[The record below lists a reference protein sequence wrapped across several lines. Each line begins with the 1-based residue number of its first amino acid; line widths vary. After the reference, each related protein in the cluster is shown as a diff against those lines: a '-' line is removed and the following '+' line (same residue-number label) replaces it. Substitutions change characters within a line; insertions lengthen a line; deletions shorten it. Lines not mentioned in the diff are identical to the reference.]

1 MPLTTPHGMK
11 TCNTIFI
18 DATYAD
24 ARTPSRHSVGPPRA
38 ESVAVRSIQRP
49 PTRPNI
55 RSAFLTRDDGR
66 LQYHHPGPRSGK
78 SLSQAA
84 ARKEHERIRCD
95 HRPLKRPVQRD
106 SDAQLPSFTPT
117 MSEIYARDHQM
128 AARQCFGNFMEGVIS
143 LQLRKR
149 FDKVAALILT
159 TSSHQRPPSHVNLLH
174 PLLGLGRR
182 LLVRGIGQTE
192 QRTQW
197 IHVAGRTLVRRC
209 RQDQGRH
216 FVEA

>member
-1 MPLTTPHGMK
+1 H
-11 TCNTIFI
+11 
-18 DATYAD
+18 
-24 ARTPSRHSVGPPRA
+24 ARRRG
-38 ESVAVRSIQRP
+38 
-49 PTRPNI
+49 TRPDLLAPSLSPSDPFNAHRRDLMFDI

-117 MSEIYARDHQM
+117 MSEIFARDHQM
-128 AARQCFGNFMEGVIS
+128 AARQCFGNFMEGGIS

-159 TSSHQRPPSHVNLLH
+159 TSSHQRPPSHVNPLR

-182 LLVRGIGQTE
+182 LLVRDIGQTE